1 MQNGGVIADDCS
13 KCMCP
18 QGYSGLDCG
27 SGVSVTP
34 LAGCAGAA
42 AEVKATWAFGAGTQF
57 TSFSST
63 KVRALLA
70 FVVLRLLALLS
81 YCWGEVH
88 VGRSAQVLYL
98 LY

>member
-42 AEVKATWAFGAGTQF
+42 AEVKATWAFGAGT
-57 TSFSST
+57 
-63 KVRALLA
+63 
-70 FVVLRLLALLS
+70 LLALLVQKS
-81 YCWGEVH
+81 
-88 VGRSAQVLYL
+88 L
-98 LY
+98 LYQYKVALLLRSLLFASSKAPMYKSIRTAVVKF